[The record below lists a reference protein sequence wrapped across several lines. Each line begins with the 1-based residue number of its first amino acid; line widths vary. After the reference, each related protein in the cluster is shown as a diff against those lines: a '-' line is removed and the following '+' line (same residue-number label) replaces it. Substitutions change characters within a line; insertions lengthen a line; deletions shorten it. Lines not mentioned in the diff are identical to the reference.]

1 MIDRRIGERIK
12 QRREEL
18 GLTQEQFAEQLGL
31 TTNYISTI
39 ERGASFPRYAKL
51 VAIINGLET
60 SADSICC
67 DVIEHTT
74 EYRTTWLSEKIA
86 GLPPE
91 EQQRILEIIE
101 LLIAQEKE
109 IALNTKAAND
119 DLRPLLFFS
128 AYLSPYVILWIS
140 IIHHAA
146 NPYIRGRVQC

>member
-39 ERGASFPRYAKL
+39 ERGASFPRYDKL
-51 VAIINGLET
+51 VAIINGLKT
-60 SADSICC
+60 SADSIFC

-74 EYRTTWLSEKIA
+74 EYRATWLSEKIA

-101 LLIAQEKE
+101 LLIVQAKKR
-109 IALNTKAAND
+109 N
-119 DLRPLLFFS
+119 
-128 AYLSPYVILWIS
+128 S
-140 IIHHAA
+140 IEHK
-146 NPYIRGRVQC
+146 GSK

>member
-18 GLTQEQFAEQLGL
+18 GLT
-31 TTNYISTI
+31 TNYISTV
-39 ERGASFPRYAKL
+39 ERGASFPRYEKL

-60 SADSICC
+60 SADAIFC

-74 EYRTTWLSEKIA
+74 EYRATWLSEKIA

-101 LLIAQEKE
+101 LLI
-109 IALNTKAAND
+109 
-119 DLRPLLFFS
+119 
-128 AYLSPYVILWIS
+128 
-140 IIHHAA
+140 
-146 NPYIRGRVQC
+146 VQAKKKK

>member
-1 MIDRRIGERIK
+1 MIDKRIGERIK

-39 ERGASFPRYAKL
+39 ERGASFPRYDKL
-51 VAIINGLET
+51 VAIINGLKT
-60 SADSICC
+60 SADSIFC

-74 EYRTTWLSEKIA
+74 EYRATWLSEKIA

-101 LLIAQEKE
+101 LLI
-109 IALNTKAAND
+109 
-119 DLRPLLFFS
+119 
-128 AYLSPYVILWIS
+128 
-140 IIHHAA
+140 
-146 NPYIRGRVQC
+146 VQAKKKK